1 LILVRIF
8 AIVTAASSN
17 DMRETNVTIQPEK
30 RYLIA
35 WTVLAALV
43 VTLVIAI
50 NLVVRVQAI

>member
-1 LILVRIF
+1 MIG
-8 AIVTAASSN
+8 
-17 DMRETNVTIQPEK
+17 QPEK

-43 VTLVIAI
+43 VMMVVAI